1 MSKRAWVMRIF
12 GKSLGGGRRSASRD
26 QAIALAILS
35 TVEED
40 RRVALINVS
49 KRGAR
54 LAAPDL
60 PRKGEDVIFRADA
73 VESFGRVV
81 WSRNGQC
88 GVLFEPPI
96 SASELAGLRQNVEM
110 AA

>member
-1 MSKRAWVMRIF
+1 MRIF
-12 GKSLGGGRRSASRD
+12 GKSIGGGRRSASRD
-26 QAIALAILS
+26 AAITLAILS
-35 TVEED
+35 TVED
-40 RRVALINVS
+40 DHRVALINVS
-49 KRGAR
+49 RRGAR

-60 PRKGEDVIFRADA
+60 PGKGEDVIFRTEA

-96 SASELAGLRQNVEM
+96 SATELAGLRQNIEM